1 MEKLVKLKFFFLI
14 IKEYLIKK
22 KINFK
27 YQNKKNN
34 KNLNLLFWNDTIDRI
49 EFLIK
54 VFNFKSLFI
63 LKPIN
68 QTMLVSDK
76 FVNFQYIY
84 KKNFLKL
91 DLKFIKKLILRFKL
105 FFIFNDKIY
114 KEIEF
119 KFYLINKFYD
129 SIKERPKRNSLTIY
143 EFGGGLGFQAIVNN
157 YILKPKKIIIYDLD
171 LISKIQK
178 KIFKIFDIDNIF
190 HSKSIKIYKNKKKLF
205 FSSWGFSEISNENKI
220 NFEKQIIS
228 SKYVCIYFQN
238 EFIHKKEVVNNL
250 LYFSNLKKKLIGFE
264 VKIGKEKSI
273 RSNNHYYFFAKNN
286 SNS

>member
-84 KKNFLKL
+84 MM
-91 DLKFIKKLILRFKL
+91 
-105 FFIFNDKIY
+105 IY
-114 KEIEF
+114 
-119 KFYLINKFYD
+119 
-129 SIKERPKRNSLTIY
+129 IY
-143 EFGGGLGFQAIVNN
+143 H
-157 YILKPKKIIIYDLD
+157 
-171 LISKIQK
+171 
-178 KIFKIFDIDNIF
+178 NI
-190 HSKSIKIYKNKKKLF
+190 
-205 FSSWGFSEISNENKI
+205 
-220 NFEKQIIS
+220 
-228 SKYVCIYFQN
+228 
-238 EFIHKKEVVNNL
+238 
-250 LYFSNLKKKLIGFE
+250 
-264 VKIGKEKSI
+264 
-273 RSNNHYYFFAKNN
+273 
-286 SNS
+286 